1 MKRKI
6 FCVLI
11 CIVLVASFAVLPA
24 SAYVPTDFE
33 VEAEGVLLVN
43 PDTDDV
49 IYAKNADKKLYP
61 ASLTKL
67 MTALLLYENTDNL
80 DTEVLTVSKNA
91 LKLLQ
96 GTDSSVGGLKEGEQV
111 TARQMLYVLLL
122 SSANDGSNV
131 IAEHVGGSIEGF
143 VAMMNSRAAELGMT
157 STHYM
162 NAHGLHDP
170 EHYTTPN
177 DMYKLTKKFLEVP
190 VLKEVAYSAKYEMEA
205 TNKSGKRTY
214 TTTNFLMLN
223 NGQKCTTKKY
233 KNEPYYYKYAQ
244 GVKTGYTDPAGR
256 CLISTA
262 TKDGMTYLCI
272 LMNSPVYDP
281 DNPKKKIRYEF
292 NDSKALYEWAFNEFE
307 YKTVLDGRAII
318 GEVPVELSW
327 DSDFVSVIPEKSLSA
342 IVPKVADS
350 STVSTNIRWYK
361 ESYEAPI
368 KKGDVL
374 GECDVIYAGKVLGTV
389 KLVAYDDVERS
400 DMMYMMQNT
409 ENFFSKLFHSPLFY
423 IVIGLI
429 AASIVIFIIIC
440 VVLNSPKKKHK
451 NRRY

>member
-6 FCVLI
+6 ICVLFAI
-11 CIVLVASFAVLPA
+11 IFVISVAVVPA
-24 SAYVPTDFE
+24 AAYVPTDFE
-33 VEAEGVLLVN
+33 VEAEGVLLAN
-43 PDTDDV
+43 PDTDDI

-67 MTALLLYENTDNL
+67 MTALLLYENTKDL
-80 DTEVLTVSKNA
+80 DSEILTVSKNA

-190 VLKEVAYSAKYEMEA
+190 VLKEVAYSAKYEMAA

-223 NGQKCTTKKY
+223 NGQKCNAEKY
-233 KNEPYYYKYAQ
+233 KNEPYYYKYAS
-244 GVKTGYTDPAGR
+244 GIKTGYTDPAGR

-262 TKDGMTYLCI
+262 SKNGVTYLCI
-272 LMNSPVYDP
+272 LMNSPVYESATS
-281 DNPKKKIRYEF
+281 KKKIRVEF
-292 NDSKALYEWAFNEFE
+292 GDTKALYEWAFNEFE
-307 YKTVLDGRAII
+307 YKTVLQSGEII
-318 GEVPVELSW
+318 GEAPVELAW
-327 DSDFVSVIPEKSLSA
+327 EIDYVSVVPEKSLSA

-350 STVSTNIRWYK
+350 STVTKTVRWYE

-374 GECDVIYAGKVLGTV
+374 GECDVIYAGEVLGTV
-389 KLVAYDDVERS
+389 KLVANQDVERS
-400 DMMYMMQNT
+400 NMMYMMRGT
-409 ENFFSKLFHSPLFY
+409 ENFFSAMVRSPIFW
-423 IVIGLI
+423 IIIGLI
-429 AASIVIFIIIC
+429 VAGVLIFIITCI
-440 VVLNSPKKKHK
+440 VLNSPRKRK
-451 NRRY
+451 RRY